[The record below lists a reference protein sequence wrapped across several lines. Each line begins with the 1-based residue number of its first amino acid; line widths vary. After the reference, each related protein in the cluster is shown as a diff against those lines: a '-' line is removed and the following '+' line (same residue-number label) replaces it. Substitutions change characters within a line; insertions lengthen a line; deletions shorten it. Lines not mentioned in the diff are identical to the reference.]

1 MKRVNPRPTASHI
14 FVFIL
19 PNIDYR
25 LGNQELILNP
35 LWEIYKNDWKDLY
48 QSRPIFFVWGRGRG
62 DRQWVTMPQNI
73 NQNIFYLFWVLFYL
87 FPKSWKINKIDYVNF
102 FPIYPPFLGKGGG
115 RGVPHEYSC
124 KKSSI
129 WFKYLD
135 DFEFRV
141 FSN

>member
-1 MKRVNPRPTASHI
+1 M
-14 FVFIL
+14 
-19 PNIDYR
+19 D
-25 LGNQELILNP
+25 
-35 LWEIYKNDWKDLY
+35 IYKNEMKDLY

-124 KKSSI
+124 KKSSM

-141 FSN
+141 FFKFGKISNILFLAFGQKKLYGCEGGYPRYVI